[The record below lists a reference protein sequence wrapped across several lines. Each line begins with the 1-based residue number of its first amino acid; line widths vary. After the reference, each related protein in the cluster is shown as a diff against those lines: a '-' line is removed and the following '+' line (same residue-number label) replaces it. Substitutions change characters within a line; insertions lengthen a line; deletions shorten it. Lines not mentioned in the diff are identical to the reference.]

1 MTTNIKGKLVDG
13 FGKPIANAQMRA
25 VATETSV
32 PIAGATAYV
41 RTDIAGNYDFS
52 LEIGR
57 YAFSI
62 WFGDSGYQY
71 VGDIE
76 IFQNTPDASLDQ
88 ILVLPPSAQPMV
100 LTKILQAL
108 IDAENAAKSAADEV
122 RDTLIPL
129 GRQYMTLANA
139 QADIANIPEGSTVYV
154 RGPTASIL
162 ALEYMNVG
170 GTLTPTGRRVDGH
183 RDVLDIKESF
193 PSATW
198 LDHYS
203 ISGDSTQPTVTVRN
217 EESVTG
223 TCVLIKVDPNTTIYI
238 GMPNGSYDRFRLL
251 DLPGY
256 PYNGMSRASDRYSY
270 DGVSD
275 NTGNFAVT
283 FNGTQYAC
291 KSYTTAHDAEYILLY
306 QSLNGG
312 HIPVIFSMNSDTDY
326 ADLSQYSG
334 YQVQNDLTFT
344 QETLKGIVDSLDIIG
359 GEGIVLLSND
369 KSATK
374 MEGYQF
380 EVEGSTDRG
389 ALLTSSLYGT
399 NIVTWV
405 SAIEPNKR
413 YTLIA
418 KIDPASTR
426 FRIGTFADIPARRS
440 IVNRMFVGLDG
451 ALTRQAYKEANGV
464 TYSYVTFDTL
474 SDALGTDNYLG
485 MNLTDTNF
493 DVRFALVEGDFVPGL
508 TYKAIEESAVYG
520 VPVTTPILKADH
532 IESKMIKLGKN
543 LFNGQYTYG
552 YSPNAGQNI
561 PGEYSVYLNITRQP
575 TDATYKDV
583 VALIIPCLPNTKYAI
598 SRKGGSRFW
607 VGSAKN
613 MPSAP
618 SNNPYATP
626 MKTLVDDN
634 SLNSAVVETGAD
646 DRFLFVYLSNTGGVV
661 WAQVEKGDKVT
672 SPETYGYMFS
682 PMAQAVSDVITSGG
696 WYLEAGVGDGV
707 TDDSDTLQTA
717 INLTTGAISFNP
729 AKTYYISK
737 TLNVNAS
744 QAKSL
749 LGNRATFIVD
759 GDYKAFY
766 VKGSMV
772 SGSANPATNGALAR
786 AEGGFLIDSLR
797 IYSRGLV
804 TGVGISLSGMFKP
817 RIVNCD
823 IMYMKNGIQFSDMN
837 RDVVISRNHIY
848 ACHDY
853 GLYFDD
859 SADIHQLN
867 VLENIITYCT
877 RNIYLD
883 NADIYNLQIAGNDIE
898 MGTYPPGV
906 AAADKADIW
915 VNAKTSLVED
925 VSIVGNTL
933 EDHWTANRLVKFDG
947 LGVNSILSVVVSG
960 NSSGNSIHQE
970 IEIGGISG
978 VDITGQFKKSGGS
991 TLNFTGPV
999 DGLHMCVQANK
1010 QGGFGGLVSSDG
1022 PYKLSNISVEGCQMN
1037 GAGAYKAIRIVGK
1050 PIIKNMKICGNNI
1063 YDNDVTPSIYID
1075 AASVEGMRV
1084 DLNQIDNSFDPS
1096 VTQAIVINAD
1106 SVSGKNSMMFNSA
1119 SKGGFVAPEGFNV
1132 QGNF

>member
-1 MTTNIKGKLVDG
+1 MAELNPPLGTTT
-13 FGKPIANAQMRA
+13 P
-25 VATETSV
+25 
-32 PIAGATAYV
+32 
-41 RTDIAGNYDFS
+41 
-52 LEIGR
+52 
-57 YAFSI
+57 
-62 WFGDSGYQY
+62 
-71 VGDIE
+71 E
-76 IFQNTPDASLDQ
+76 IFLDNVKRADE
-88 ILVLPPSAQPMV
+88 LVNGPAGTVNDRGGEPLDTWRQMM
-100 LTKILQAL
+100 
-108 IDAENAAKSAADEV
+108 AKNDEV
-122 RDTLIPL
+122 RQNIIPL
-129 GRQYMTLANA
+129 SKQYMTLSAA

-154 RGPTASIL
+154 RGPNASIL
-162 ALEYMNVG
+162 ALEYMNVS
-170 GTLTPTGRRVDGH
+170 GTLTPTGRRMDGH
-183 RDVLDIKESF
+183 QDVLDIKESF

-223 TCVLIKVDPNTTIYI
+223 TCVLIKVDPNTTVYI

-251 DLPGY
+251 DLPGR
-256 PYNGMSRASDRYSY
+256 PYNGMSRAGSRYSY
-270 DGVSD
+270 NGTND

-283 FNGTQYAC
+283 FNGVQYAC
-291 KSYTTAHDAEYILLY
+291 KSYTTASDAEYILLY

-312 HIPVIFSMNSDTDY
+312 HIPVIFSLNSDTGY
-326 ADLSQYSG
+326 AALSQYSG

-344 QETLKGIVDSLDIIG
+344 PETLKGIEDSLDIVR
-359 GEGIVLLSND
+359 GEGIVLLGND
-369 KSATK
+369 TSSTK

-380 EVEGSTDRG
+380 EVEGSTGRG
-389 ALLTSSLYGT
+389 ALLTGSAYGT
-399 NIVTWV
+399 NIATWV
-405 SAIEPNKR
+405 SAVAPNKR
-413 YTLIA
+413 YTVIA
-418 KIDPASTR
+418 KIDPVSTR
-426 FRIGTFADIPARRS
+426 FRIGAFTDIPVRRS

-451 ALTRQAYKEANGV
+451 TLTRQTYKEANGV

-508 TYKAIEESAVYG
+508 TYKAIEEAAVYG

-543 LFNGQYTYG
+543 LFNGQYIYG
-552 YSPNAGQNI
+552 YSPNTSGNI
-561 PGEYSVYLNITRQP
+561 PGEYSVYLNSSRLP
-575 TDATYKDV
+575 TDPAYKDV
-583 VALIIPCLPNTKYAI
+583 VALIIPCLPDTKYAI

-613 MPSAP
+613 MPTTA
-618 SNNPYATP
+618 SNNTYASP
-626 MKTLVDDN
+626 MKTLVNDDA
-634 SLNSAVVETGAD
+634 LNSAIIETGAD

-682 PMAQAVSDVITSGG
+682 PTAQAISDAITSGG
-696 WYLEAGVGDGV
+696 GYLEAGVGDGV

-766 VKGSMV
+766 VKGSMT

-804 TGVGISLSGMFKP
+804 TGVGLSLSGMFKP

-823 IMYMKNGIQFSDMN
+823 IMYLKNGIQFSDMN

-960 NSSGNSIHQE
+960 NSSGNSIYQE

-991 TLNFTGPV
+991 TLGFTGPV

-1022 PYKLSNISVEGCQMN
+1022 PYNLSNISIEGCQMN
-1037 GAGAYKAIRIVGK
+1037 GAGAYKAIRIIGK
-1050 PIIKNMKICGNNI
+1050 PIIKNMKIHGNNI

-1075 AASVEGMRV
+1075 AASVKGMRV
-1084 DLNQIDNSFDPS
+1084 DFNQIDNSFDPS

-1119 SKGGFVAPEGFNV
+1119 TTGAFVAPDGFNV